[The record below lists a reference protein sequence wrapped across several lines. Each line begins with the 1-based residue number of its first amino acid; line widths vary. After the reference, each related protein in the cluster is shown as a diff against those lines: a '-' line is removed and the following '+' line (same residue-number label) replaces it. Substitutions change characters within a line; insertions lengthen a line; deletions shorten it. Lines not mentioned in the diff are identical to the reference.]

1 MNKKELIDSFKESSQ
16 KEVVGAVQGTYK
28 FKKSLMKQK
37 FGDDSATKKSLNW
50 GFAYVKNNIGKYFSW
65 KDAENSFR
73 EMSKIAKIL
82 ADYCKEKNH
91 S

>member
-1 MNKKELIDSFKESSQ
+1 MNEIIEFFKESSE
-16 KEVVGAVQGTYK
+16 KDVVGAVQGTYK

-37 FGDDSATKKSLNW
+37 FDEDTATKKSLNW
-50 GFAYVKNNIGKYFSW
+50 GIAHIKNSIGKYLSW
-65 KDAENSFR
+65 KDAEKSFR
-73 EMSKIAKIL
+73 EMSKIAKDL